1 MTRRKLVPACGVMA
15 WLALGLVA
23 TAALQPQPAAI
34 RLIVKGDDMGA
45 GHGINVATIDAY
57 KRGVLTTTNVIVPGP
72 WFPEA
77 ARLLAENPGLDAGV
91 HLALT
96 SEWDN
101 VKWRPLT
108 HAPSLVDADGYFFPT
123 VQPRPGAPAGRS
135 IKESGWTIGE
145 VEREL
150 RAQLDLAK
158 RHLPQAT
165 YTWNHMGFPSVS
177 PEMAQLVSRLS
188 REYGLLVP
196 ADLGVQSVGR
206 VYESKDTGAVKAAK
220 LAGKLETLGPG
231 LWLHIDHAAT
241 DDAEMRAYGH
251 PGYEWVAADR
261 SAVLEAWTSPAVR
274 EVITRRGIILTS
286 YRDLGKP

>member
-1 MTRRKLVPACGVMA
+1 VAIIAPTMRVTTVLL
-15 WLALGLVA
+15 LALVL
-23 TAALQPQPAAI
+23 LQPPPSNDI

-45 GHGINVATIDAY
+45 GHGINVATLDAY
-57 KRGVLTTTNVIVPGP
+57 KRGVLTTTNVIVAGP

-77 ARLLAENPGLDAGV
+77 ARLLRENPGLDAGV

-108 HAPSLVDADGYFFPT
+108 HAPSLVDEDGYFFPA
-123 VQPRPGAPAGRS
+123 VHPRPGYPPKTS
-135 IKESGWTIGE
+135 IKESAWTLDD

-150 RAQLDLAK
+150 RAQLTLAK
-158 RHLPQAT
+158 RRIPHVT
-165 YTWNHMGFPSVS
+165 YTWNHMGFTSVA
-177 PEMAQLVSRLS
+177 PEVATLVSKLS
-188 REYGLLVP
+188 KEFGLVVP
-196 ADLGVQSVGR
+196 TELGVRHIGR
-206 VYESKDTGAVKAAK
+206 VYEGKDPGPVKATK
-220 LAGKLETLGPG
+220 LAARLETLGPG

-261 SAVLEAWTSPAVR
+261 SAVLEAWTSPQVR
-274 EVITRRGIILTS
+274 DVITRRGIKLTN
-286 YRDLGKP
+286 YRELAAK